1 MIAGII
7 ASIFAFYTIEAA
19 VCIATYRYL
28 KEKQRNE
35 NTQREKLS
43 GLEEKLH
50 KLNNNL
56 RRLDDART
64 AQQKLRDEYKLR
76 EDLVRLKKAENEA
89 GLIFIDEKVEQVI
102 QTGPNDYIIRINRRY
117 IDK

>member
-19 VCIATYRYL
+19 VCVATYRYL
-28 KEKQRNE
+28 KEEQRNE
-35 NTQREKLS
+35 NIQREKMS

-50 KLNNNL
+50 KLNTTINNIY
-56 RRLDDART
+56 DNRT

-89 GLIFIDEKVEQVI
+89 GLIFVDEKVEQVI
-102 QTGPNDYIIRINRRY
+102 QTGPNDYLIKINRRY
-117 IDK
+117 MD